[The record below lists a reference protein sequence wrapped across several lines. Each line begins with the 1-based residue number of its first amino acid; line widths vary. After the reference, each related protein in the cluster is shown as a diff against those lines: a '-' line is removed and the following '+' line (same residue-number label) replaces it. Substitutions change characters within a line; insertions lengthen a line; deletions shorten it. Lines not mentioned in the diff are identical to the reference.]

1 MGTFTLNSKVLT
13 TIYVV
18 SKNMK
23 ISVIFVL
30 VLACLMVLTEALPH
44 RYHGSRY
51 GNRRHR
57 NRRPGR
63 NNFGQGLGISQ
74 SSLKQHG
81 RDKFIVGA
89 AIKGAGLLT
98 GNQQLQQLG
107 AGIAGLGLKAKLA
120 AHLFP

>member
-1 MGTFTLNSKVLT
+1 MHVPVTRSIYDRDLLGSETEITFTLNSKVLT

-74 SSLKQHG
+74 SSLKQ
-81 RDKFIVGA
+81 
-89 AIKGAGLLT
+89 
-98 GNQQLQQLG
+98 
-107 AGIAGLGLKAKLA
+107 
-120 AHLFP
+120 